1 MKRLLFTLLFTLVA
15 ASTIP
20 SIAAA
25 QKAASTPR
33 PDEKPRKVR
42 NETPDAHKRWLT
54 EDVPYIITDAEKK
67 ALLALKTDE
76 EREAFIQTFWDRRD
90 PDPNTETNE
99 FREQYYERIAYANEH
114 FSTGI
119 PGWRTDRGRIYIRW
133 GAPDS
138 TESHPS
144 GGGYNRP
151 GTEGGGTITAY
162 PFETWFYRHLD
173 DVGDGVEIEFVDR
186 TGTGEYKIATDIDEK
201 NALRSTYGARTTSE
215 NSRGFMRER
224 DSELSKILKVS
235 ALETP
240 PKVRFSDLDR
250 IASGDSGIQDNNPLD
265 LDVRIDFFRQSDD
278 RVITLFTAETSNRGL
293 QFADVGG
300 VPTATLNVFGR
311 VTAVAGKLSGIFE
324 DSLTTSSTAGDLSAS
339 RESRSIYQKA
349 IALAPGV
356 YKVAVV
362 MRDVNTGNR
371 GLINLGFTVPKYE
384 GKKLSTS
391 SIILA
396 STIRSATDRDLGAM
410 FVIGG
415 AKVVPSLSGVFR
427 LGQQVGVYMQIYNA
441 ATDQTTLRP
450 AADVEYVVTDKTGKE
465 MLRQKEDWKE
475 LSDSGQRLVLARLLP
490 TDRLAAG
497 DYEIKVEIK
506 DRVSGQTIENKGKFS
521 IAK

>member
-1 MKRLLFTLLFTLVA
+1 MLGLLT
-15 ASTIP
+15 ASIP
-20 SIAAA
+20 SSIAVG
-25 QKAASTPR
+25 QKVTNTPK

-42 NETPDAHKRWLT
+42 DEPRDAQKRWLT
-54 EDVPYIITDAEKK
+54 QDVPYIVTDAEKR
-67 ALLALKTDE
+67 AFLALKTDE

-90 PDPNTETNE
+90 PDPNTEVNE

-151 GTEGGGTITAY
+151 TYEGGGTITTH

-186 TGTGEYKIATDIDEK
+186 TGSGEYKIATDIDEK
-201 NALRSTYGARTTSE
+201 NALRTTYGARQNGD
-215 NSRGFMRER
+215 NSRGFMREQ

-250 IASGDSGIQDNNPLD
+250 VASGDSGTLDNNPLD
-265 LDVRIDFFRQSDD
+265 LDVRVDFFRQSDD
-278 RVITLFTAETSNRGL
+278 RVITVFTAETNNDGL
-293 QFADVGG
+293 QFVDAGG
-300 VPTATLNVFGR
+300 VPTATLNIFGR
-311 VTAVAGKLSGIFE
+311 VTAVAGKRSGIFE
-324 DSLTTSSTAGDLSAS
+324 DSLTTSSTAGDLSS
-339 RESRSIYQKA
+339 VRESRSIYQKA
-349 IALAPGV
+349 IALSPGI

-371 GLINLGFTVPKYE
+371 GLVNLGFTVPRYD
-384 GKKLSTS
+384 GTKLSTS
-391 SIILA
+391 SMILA
-396 STIRSATDRDLGAM
+396 SKLRPTTDRDIGAM

-415 AKVVPSLSGVFR
+415 AKVVPNLSGVFR
-427 LGQQVGVYMQIYNA
+427 RGQQVGIYMQIYNA

-450 AADVEYVVTDKTGKE
+450 AVDVEYIVSDGSGKE
-465 MLRQKEDWKE
+465 MFRQKEDWSD
-475 LSDSGQRLVLARLLP
+475 LSESGQRLTLARLLG
-490 TDRLAAG
+490 TDRLAPG
-497 DYEIKVEIK
+497 DYEIRVTLK
-506 DRVSGQTIENKGKFS
+506 DRVSRQTIENKGKFS
-521 IAK
+521 ITK